1 MASDLVKGTSGE
13 IGFELWEECA
23 GCGPLQRELPPG
35 AFNVMNYLDMLQ
47 HRSGLKGHMKDPEV
61 NELDDELCAWSP
73 KDPAP

>member
-35 AFNVMNYLDMLQ
+35 AFNVMNYLNML
-47 HRSGLKGHMKDPEV
+47 HMKDPEV